1 MRLHAIHFSRTLF
14 YFEIL
19 LKFNIKY
26 ARMSEAIRTFQTLY
40 SDSKISLIIQKVNI
54 SYVLKKC
61 MFIFI
66 KHLIVTKAK

>member
-1 MRLHAIHFSRTLF
+1 MSLHAIHFSRILF

-40 SDSKISLIIQKVNI
+40 SDSKISLIIQKRNM

-61 MFIFI
+61 MFMFI
-66 KHLIVTKAK
+66 KYLIVTKAK